1 MVARFQPTDPQPF
14 NQDGELVSI
23 ERLDEVI
30 VDFITRRFPD
40 VQVGVITPRE
50 QNKSVSP
57 IEYLFIFIGQY
68 HHHLNDYVL
77 VQKRHAVFKYLR
89 AKFPQVRNAWGEN
102 EYGYCSTTDVR
113 VENRVR
119 AALPFEEMLI
129 DLTSGND

>member
-1 MVARFQPTDPQPF
+1 MFVRKQPNGPQPF

-30 VDFITRRFPD
+30 INFITRRFPD

-57 IEYLFIFIGQY
+57 IEYHFIFIRQY

-77 VQKRHAVFKYLR
+77 AKKRRAVFDYL
-89 AKFPQVRNAWGEN
+89 KLQFPQVRNAWEEN
-102 EYGYCSTTDVR
+102 EYGDCRWDVR
-113 VENRVR
+113 VANRVR

-129 DLTSGND
+129 DLTSGSD